1 MAKEKN
7 MNYVLVAINIDNNM
21 KKIKVTK
28 QEAWS
33 LGNLYRRILSI
44 EKVPPEYKETFLKIK
59 KKYAK

>member
-1 MAKEKN
+1 

-33 LGNLYRRILSI
+33 LGNLYRRIFSI